1 MFSRRSRK
9 NKKRIIEGCVFS
21 WRDMLLI
28 EVKKEKKVP
37 DPFRVFLCDS
47 DFQCSI
53 WKGSKEGFLEK
64 RVKRSGV

>member
-1 MFSRRSRK
+1 
-9 NKKRIIEGCVFS
+9 
-21 WRDMLLI
+21 MLLI

>member
-1 MFSRRSRK
+1 
-9 NKKRIIEGCVFS
+9 
-21 WRDMLLI
+21 MLLI

-53 WKGSKEGFLEK
+53 WKGSKEGFWRKESKEAGCEYLGNL
-64 RVKRSGV
+64 RV